1 MDVRHRQDIRARAFT
16 LAALVFRIYPR
27 LAGTGSGHAVLA
39 RQLLRAVASIGAQL
53 EEGAASSSR
62 RDMAQK
68 YAIALRE
75 AREAKYWARLLATD
89 PNWTAELSPVIEETS
104 EFVAMLTVSVKRL
117 RTPAHTFDL

>member
-1 MDVRHRQDIRARAFT
+1 MVTGHRQDIKGRAFA
-16 LAALVFRIYPR
+16 LAALVFRLYPR
-27 LAGTGSGHAVLA
+27 LAACGAGHALLA

-53 EEGAASSSR
+53 EEGAAPSSR

-89 PNWTAELSPVIEETS
+89 PRWTEELAPVVLETG
-104 EFVAMLTVSVKRL
+104 EFIAMLTVSVKRL
-117 RTPAHTFDL
+117 REPAPDL

>member
-1 MDVRHRQDIRARAFT
+1 
-16 LAALVFRIYPR
+16 
-27 LAGTGSGHAVLA
+27 
-39 RQLLRAVASIGAQL
+39 
-53 EEGAASSSR
+53 
-62 RDMAQK
+62 MAQK
-68 YAIALRE
+68 YAMALRE